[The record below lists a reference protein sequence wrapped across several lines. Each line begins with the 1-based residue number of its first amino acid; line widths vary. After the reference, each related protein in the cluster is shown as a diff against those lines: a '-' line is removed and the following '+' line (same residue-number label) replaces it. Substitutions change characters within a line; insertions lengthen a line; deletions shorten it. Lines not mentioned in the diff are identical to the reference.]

1 VTLFENRLFPG
12 FDGLNYKHIIYL
24 SSGSDSFPIMGLMRK
39 IGRIIVPVMMA
50 VVIGFIANST
60 INQHYHRLSC
70 GIFVKHSHP
79 FEHSK
84 ESSPFQEHQ
93 HTTSEF
99 LLFEHI
105 TNIGSWIGLLLFLLL
120 ILFFTGQRV
129 IFLIPVSHKKSGYNF
144 TGNYR
149 APPLSFL

>member
-1 VTLFENRLFPG
+1 M
-12 FDGLNYKHIIYL
+12 
-24 SSGSDSFPIMGLMRK
+24 SSELVSFPVMGVMRK
-39 IGRIIVPVMMA
+39 IGRILVPVMMV

-60 INQHYHRLSC
+60 LNQHYHRLSC
-70 GIFVKHSHP
+70 GVLVKHSHP
-79 FEHSK
+79 FEHGK
-84 ESSPFQEHQ
+84 NSSPFQEHQ

-105 TNIGSWIGLLLFLLL
+105 TNIGSWIGLVFFLLL

-129 IFLIPVSHKKSGYNF
+129 ILPIPVSQKKSGYNF
-144 TGNYR
+144 IGNYR